1 MQAVK
6 LLRDEQIWAHAQR
19 LDAAMACVP
28 TVKLAEGELVLWV
41 CNRPRRVQLPSN
53 WKFEQNYWGDYCV
66 AGLYSDLLFIRVE
79 SQ

>member
-28 TVKLAEGELVLWV
+28 TVKLAEEEL
-41 CNRPRRVQLPSN
+41 
-53 WKFEQNYWGDYCV
+53 DT
-66 AGLYSDLLFIRVE
+66 
-79 SQ
+79 